1 MDSPGCIFF
10 DELSISEE
18 RLCYSPKGD
27 AAKGRLALAEH
38 WKELELRT
46 IQDDDGKDG
55 LDEVLAGWHGS
66 MITSTVALIY

>member
-46 IQDDDGKDG
+46 IQDDDGERWLG
-55 LDEVLAGWHGS
+55 
-66 MITSTVALIY
+66 